1 MDHILQD
8 GDFALNA
15 SGYPETATGTR
26 ALLQRAELRL
36 RIPRC
41 SFDYDDLLGSRLP
54 AMRGMNEEWALA
66 LAREALAP
74 LPEVQAA
81 AVQVEAEC
89 VRVEVLIDGGRYEI
103 EVERNGEL

>member
-15 SGYPETATGTR
+15 SGYPETAAGTR

-36 RIPRC
+36 RIPRG
-41 SFDYDDLLGSRLP
+41 SFDYDGLLGSRLP

-74 LPEVQAA
+74 LPEVQAVA
-81 AVQVEAEC
+81 AEC

>member
-1 MDHILQD
+1 
-8 GDFALNA
+8 
-15 SGYPETATGTR
+15 
-26 ALLQRAELRL
+26 
-36 RIPRC
+36 
-41 SFDYDDLLGSRLP
+41 
-54 AMRGMNEEWALA
+54 MNEEWALA

>member
-15 SGYPETATGTR
+15 SGYPETAAGTR

-36 RIPRC
+36 R
-41 SFDYDDLLGSRLP
+41 SFDYDGLLGSRLP

-74 LPEVQAA
+74 LPEVQAV
-81 AVQVEAEC
+81 AVRVEAEC